1 MQDQSFHHIPVS
13 NKILHQT
20 WVNVFSGYCSLA
32 YSGAA
37 GHLCS
42 LDVVAFKIKLCA
54 TCHIFSLPAL

>member
-1 MQDQSFHHIPVS
+1 MQDQSFHHIVTCLS

-20 WVNVFSGYCSLA
+20 WVNVFSLA

-42 LDVVAFKIKLCA
+42 LNVVAVKIKLCA
-54 TCHIFSLPAL
+54 TCHIFALPAL